1 MSKMTSPDLTG
12 APYPLVLRHEGEENE
27 FKAVAFS
34 DRDYDAIDRWIQ
46 SQVVAIARES
56 LRDEISNGNV
66 TQEQYEEEMAIAIR
80 AALGVSIYEI
90 RGAMIINTPRG
101 VARLAWQ
108 MTQKHHPN
116 LKHAEFIP
124 YCRQIENRDE
134 IIHVFTMLNPNNAK
148 KTDPDTEPHD
158 GEQRNGEPHD
168 VGSTQKGN

>member
-1 MSKMTSPDLTG
+1 MNSADLTG
-12 APYPLVLRHEGEENE
+12 APYPLVLRHEGEETE
-27 FKAVAFS
+27 FKAVASS
-34 DRDYDAIDRWIQ
+34 DRDLDAIDRWIQ

-56 LRDEISNGNV
+56 LREEIASGNV

-116 LKHAEFIP
+116 LKHADFIP

-134 IIHVFTMLNPNNAK
+134 IIHVYTVLNPGQTS
-148 KTDPDTEPHD
+148 KTEDGNTEPS
-158 GEQRNGEPHD
+158 GGTPE
-168 VGSTQKGN
+168 GN